1 MKKFSTYNGLFTRCP
16 TKIIPNIEQNNQEYN
31 QNFDSNK
38 QDNMSNEN
46 YSTQNETQNNFADNT
61 FSNQTQSVL
70 QNNADSLKQNE
81 QNFAHYPNS
90 NNDIP
95 SYFKTENFKKN
106 NEKTNKTSTPDNLKE
121 NTFATNSADP
131 NEINTLS
138 NKAKNIFK
146 CMQNHDNIMRNIKS

>member
-46 YSTQNETQNNFADNT
+46 YSTQNEMQNN
-61 FSNQTQSVL
+61 
-70 QNNADSLKQNE
+70 SLKQNE

-90 NNDIP
+90 NKDIP

-106 NEKTNKTSTPDNLKE
+106 NEQTNKTSMPDNLKE

-138 NKAKNIFK
+138 SKAKNIFK

>member
-61 FSNQTQSVL
+61 FSNHTESVL

-90 NNDIP
+90 NKDIP
-95 SYFKTENFKKN
+95 NYFKAENFKKN
-106 NEKTNKTSTPDNLKE
+106 NEQTSKTSMPDNLKE

-138 NKAKNIFK
+138 SKAKNIFK